1 MPLVINELIVEIEQ
15 AEPVTAFAEYGLQ
28 GEEAL
33 QKLISELE
41 VADERSK
48 RLQLD

>member
-15 AEPVTAFAEYGLQ
+15 AEPVAAFAEYGLQ

-33 QKLISELE
+33 QKFISELE